1 MKHTIYLVIFLISGC
16 SSFPLLQ
23 SNEKKID
30 ESIVEQINKSD
41 IKAVYLLENGKI
53 KEAFELLS
61 NKYKAALTDPKKED
75 SFVMEFLYVQTTT
88 KNLDSVIDDF
98 VSQYADQSLPY
109 TFRGCYLFGK
119 SLRAR
124 GEKWIHET
132 SKSQIDNMIRL
143 QGDAISDFD
152 RATNISPEFYYPY
165 MKLAL
170 IYGMR
175 SGELD
180 LANKYYEIALSKNSK
195 SFWVWSALL
204 GRSTPRWGGS
214 YDKMEEIISKMET
227 NTSMNSLLIPLKG
240 SILFDKGSL
249 EENRRNYAQAKNYYN
264 EALSYGDLHE
274 VLVGLGYIH
283 IQEGSYKVGCELID
297 KAVKLRP
304 YDGRTN
310 ANLVNCRSRG
320 Y

>member
-1 MKHTIYLVIFLISGC
+1 MKYTIFLVAILISGC

-23 SNEKKID
+23 NNEMKID
-30 ESIVEQINKSD
+30 QSIEEQISKSD
-41 IKAVYLLENGKI
+41 IKVIQLLENGKI
-53 KEAFELLS
+53 NEAFELLS
-61 NKYKAALTDPKKED
+61 NKYKAALADPKKED
-75 SFVMEFLYVQTTT
+75 SFVMEFMYAQTTT

-98 VSQYADQSLPY
+98 VSLYANQSLPY

-119 SLRAR
+119 SLRTR

-132 SKSQIDNMIRL
+132 SKIQINNMTSL

-152 RATNISPEFYYPY
+152 RATNISPEIYYPY

-175 SGELD
+175 SDELD

-195 SFWVWSALL
+195 SFWIWSALL
-204 GRSTPRWGGS
+204 DRSTPRWGGS
-214 YDKMEEIISKMET
+214 YEKMEEIIRKMEIS
-227 NTSMNSLLIPLKG
+227 TSMNSFLIPLKG
-240 SILFDKGSL
+240 SILRDKGSL
-249 EENRRNYAQAKNYYN
+249 EENRRNYAQAKKYYN
-264 EALSYGDLHE
+264 EALSYGDLHG

-283 IQEGSYKVGCELID
+283 IQEGNYKVGCELID
-297 KAVKLRP
+297 KAVDLRP
-304 YDGRTN
+304 YDHRTN